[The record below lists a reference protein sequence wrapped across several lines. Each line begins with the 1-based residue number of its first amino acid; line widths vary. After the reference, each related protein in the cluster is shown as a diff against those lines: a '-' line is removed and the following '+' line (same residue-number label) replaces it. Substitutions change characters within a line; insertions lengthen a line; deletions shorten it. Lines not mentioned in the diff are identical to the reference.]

1 MVLNMVLKVVLNLIL
16 NTISCKNVC
25 SQGNSRNSRERKKEK
40 NIAQLHSD
48 CLRLN
53 ILFDCFS
60 YEEMKN
66 KMAANEEKLS
76 IAVQKYPAKK
86 HT

>member
-1 MVLNMVLKVVLNLIL
+1 MFAPN
-16 NTISCKNVC
+16 
-25 SQGNSRNSRERKKEK
+25 NSRNSRERKKEK
-40 NIAQLHSD
+40 NIAQLNSD

-76 IAVQKYPAKK
+76 IAVQKHPAKK
-86 HT
+86 HTSKNKVENVEKGKI

>member
-1 MVLNMVLKVVLNLIL
+1 MFAPN
-16 NTISCKNVC
+16 
-25 SQGNSRNSRERKKEK
+25 NSRNSRERKKEK
-40 NIAQLHSD
+40 NIAQLNSD

-86 HT
+86 HTWKKKVENVEKGKI

>member
-1 MVLNMVLKVVLNLIL
+1 MFAPN
-16 NTISCKNVC
+16 
-25 SQGNSRNSRERKKEK
+25 NSRNSRERKKEK
-40 NIAQLHSD
+40 NIAQLNSD

-60 YEEMKN
+60 YEEIKN

-76 IAVQKYPAKK
+76 IAVQKHPAKK

>member
-1 MVLNMVLKVVLNLIL
+1 MFAPN
-16 NTISCKNVC
+16 
-25 SQGNSRNSRERKKEK
+25 NSRNSRERKKEK
-40 NIAQLHSD
+40 NIAQLNSD

-76 IAVQKYPAKK
+76 IAVQKHPAKK
-86 HT
+86 HTKKKKVENVEKGKI